1 MEFGFISFDEYS
13 RYNQQIY
20 NQNTLTAR
28 LYAAAA
34 ANPPIQLTRPVSSI
48 GSSGS
53 SGSGIAASSA
63 LKSAIR
69 SVAQVP
75 QPVSASTT
83 AQTTMQ
89 NVQSL
94 ASVLN
99 PQMKADFEAGLESA
113 LPGYKG
119 LLADIAKTTQSM
131 MSGQLPADVQASI
144 DQMTAE
150 RNLQGGIAGGGA
162 GSIGSFSIQRNLGV
176 EALKYMQAGTSEALR
191 LAELL
196 PKYASP
202 TVNQADMFASIYGTE
217 RKIAADKYST
227 DAQRATEYA
236 RMSLDA
242 AKYSSDLA
250 WKKELSAMEKE
261 TELFNIQFAKDYMAR
276 QDTNAALEGTIAQ
289 NSMSRFFA

>member
-1 MEFGFISFDEYS
+1 MEIPFTSFDEYS

-28 LYAAAA
+28 LYAFAAA
-34 ANPPIQLTRPVSSI
+34 HPPTQLASPFSSSNTSSGINSGSGSKSLSNTMRAVSAISQPVSS
-48 GSSGS
+48 
-53 SGSGIAASSA
+53 
-63 LKSAIR
+63 
-69 SVAQVP
+69 
-75 QPVSASTT
+75 STT
-83 AQTTMQ
+83 AQTTMT
-89 NVQSL
+89 NVKNL
-94 ASVLN
+94 ADVLN

-113 LPGYKG
+113 LPGYKD
-119 LLADIAKTTQSM
+119 LLANIAKTTQSM
-131 MSGQLPADVQASI
+131 MAGQLPADVQASI

-196 PKYASP
+196 PKYAAP

-261 TELFNIQFAKDYMAR
+261 TELYNLQFAKDYMNR
-276 QDTNAALEGTIAQ
+276 QDTNAAIEGTIAQ